1 MAYKIRDKVTD
12 VIRRN
17 KIIEMDR
24 KTVTKEIANSIKRL
38 NRKMRAL
45 ESSGY
50 DRYSATYGRL
60 RGINEQETGT
70 HYFSSSHMKGASLK
84 QRKEYLYRLGTYETY
99 SGMTAESVKESL
111 KKTAEKLSVG
121 ELNITPNDIMKIN
134 DYMADWREFIA
145 HSNIAELM
153 DSDEARS
160 IFTNHQD
167 MTRADFDKF
176 MKELEKFNTGTYKKE
191 DFDVFLQ
198 SYDYKE
204 GRPVSRTKDGIS
216 YNPMNGRIYND
227 DLKYIRTSLRI
238 DRAGK
243 ELIRWNS
250 ERKKGQEIGI
260 KLSQFNKESFYDYIL
275 NDQRKK

>member
-1 MAYKIRDKVTD
+1 
-12 VIRRN
+12 
-17 KIIEMDR
+17 
-24 KTVTKEIANSIKRL
+24 
-38 NRKMRAL
+38 MR
-45 ESSGY
+45 
-50 DRYSATYGRL
+50 
-60 RGINEQETGT
+60 
-70 HYFSSSHMKGASLK
+70 
-84 QRKEYLYRLGTYETY
+84 
-99 SGMTAESVKESL
+99 
-111 KKTAEKLSVG
+111 
-121 ELNITPNDIMKIN
+121 IN
-134 DYMADWREFIA
+134 DYMSKWREFLS

-153 DSDEARS
+153 ESDEARS

-167 MTRADFDKF
+167 MTTADFDKF

-250 ERKKGQEIGI
+250 ERKKGQETGI